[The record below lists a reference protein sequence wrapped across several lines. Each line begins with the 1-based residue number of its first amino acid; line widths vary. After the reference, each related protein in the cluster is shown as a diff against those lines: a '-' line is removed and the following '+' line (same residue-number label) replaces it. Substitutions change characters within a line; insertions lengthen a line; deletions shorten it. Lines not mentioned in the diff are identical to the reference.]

1 MNHRMFYNPF
11 NLLFMLVLAVLLT
24 ISVAVLFLGLIST
37 AFTKIGFSWSD
48 ALLLLL
54 VSLVGSN
61 VNIPLTNLESSTPVV
76 RDRQVRVFGITYTI
90 PTQET
95 IRTHTTLAV
104 NLGGAIIPTLV
115 SLYLMVTFPGTLK
128 FCLAAILL
136 VAVVTNRVAK
146 PVRGVGIVTPALVP
160 PLVAAL
166 GASLLVAAFGAPHEF
181 LFATAYS
188 GGAMGTLLGADLLNF
203 SKIRDLGAPVA
214 SIGGAGTFDGV
225 FLSGIIAVLLV

>member
-11 NLLFMLVLAVLLT
+11 NLLFMLILAVILS
-24 ISVAVLFLGLIST
+24 ISVAVLFLGVIST
-37 AFTKIGFSWSD
+37 AFTRIGFSWSD
-48 ALLLLL
+48 ALILLL
-54 VSLVGSN
+54 VSLLGSS
-61 VNIPLTNLESSTPVV
+61 VNIPVANLESRTPVV

-90 PTQET
+90 PFQET

-104 NLGGAIIPTLV
+104 NLGGAVVPTLV
-115 SLYLMVTFPGTLK
+115 SLYLVLACPGTLR

-136 VAVVTNRVAK
+136 VALVTNRVAR

-166 GASLLVAAFGAPHEF
+166 GASILVAAFQAPHEF
-181 LFATAYS
+181 LFATAYT

-203 SKIRDLGAPVA
+203 GKIRDLGAPVA